1 MSKYL
6 LEVGVEELPYKF
18 IPMAIEQLER
28 GFKTFLDDNKVKFD
42 RIKVMATPR
51 RLAVLIEGLAAT
63 QPDVEKVV
71 KGPIAKVAFD
81 ENNKLTKAGE
91 GFANKNGIGA
101 DELYIE
107 DNYVYA
113 KISIKGKNTKD
124 LLQENVPVIFTSA
137 RDQDLDKIL
146 GLELGSDDYI
156 TKPYSSKELVLR
168 VDKILK
174 RVYKDTKSQII
185 TYECY
190 KIDTDKRVVLGE
202 KEKEI
207 KLTTLEFDLLLL
219 LIQNRNKCFSREE
232 ILDAVWGNDY
242 FGTDRVVDDLVR
254 RLRKKRPKLNVNAV
268 YGYGYR
274 LS

>member
-1 MSKYL
+1 MYTICF
-6 LEVGVEELPYKF
+6 VEDEIDLSNLIQTY
-18 IPMAIEQLER
+18 LER
-28 GFKTFLDDNKVKFD
+28 SGYEVVAFTKGQEAIDYIGNKVD
-42 RIKVMATPR
+42 LWILDIMLGDDVNGYDIIKAIR
-51 RLAVLIEGLAAT
+51 K
-63 QPDVEKVV
+63 QD
-71 KGPIAKVAFD
+71 
-81 ENNKLTKAGE
+81 
-91 GFANKNGIGA
+91 
-101 DELYIE
+101 
-107 DNYVYA
+107 
-113 KISIKGKNTKD
+113 
-124 LLQENVPVIFTSA
+124 ENVPVIFTSA

-174 RVYKDTKSQII
+174 RVYKDTQSQII

-190 KIDTDKRVVLGE
+190 KIDTDKRVVFGDKD
-202 KEKEI
+202 KEV

-232 ILDAVWGNDY
+232 ILNAVWGNDY
-242 FGTDRVVDDLVR
+242 FGTDRVVDDLIR
-254 RLRKKRPKLNVNAV
+254 RLRKKMPKLNVNAV